1 MLKKCLIYF
10 FMKYLIVLKKNQ
22 SLVTNVGQTYAS
34 FISYNNSIKK
44 LFVQEKKA
52 NYNNNK

>member
-34 FISYNNSIKK
+34 FISYNSSIKK

>member
-1 MLKKCLIYF
+1 
-10 FMKYLIVLKKNQ
+10 MKYLIVLKKNQ

-34 FISYNNSIKK
+34 FISYNSSIKK